1 MNPSVHSGRLNRTP
15 SVPAQPDQAFTLTEL
30 LVVVGTLA
38 VLALLLVPA
47 LAGTKTDSWR
57 IQCQNNLK
65 QLQVGFSQFAQD
77 HNDMFPPAGY
87 QASSSVLAWD
97 SWIYAY
103 ISGGKNVTVSQA
115 AMGVYALNTNDAAV
129 LGLAVGLPVVACPVD
144 ATLPKINW
152 MHVNGDPA
160 APLLFA
166 PRTYAMNSSGSSYA
180 VDFQVDPQN
189 GKYPLPDLNQP
200 NRHGVGIYW
209 MSPSASSP
217 DWDAK
222 GYKTSV
228 VKDPGGTI
236 LLTEQASSMHL
247 IGNIWPCVSRGPIT
261 ADGGSGGWG
270 NLYQTDTATA
280 NFTATQF
287 TAAGY
292 NQGRQ
297 LYQAHWNR
305 FNYLFHDGHVEALRI
320 EDTVGPGSLQIQLA
334 HPKRMWT
341 VKPGD

>member
-1 MNPSVHSGRLNRTP
+1 V
-15 SVPAQPDQAFTLTEL
+15 QPDQAFTLTEL

-77 HNDMFPPAGY
+77 HNEMLPPAGY
-87 QASSSVLAWD
+87 QANSGVLTWDAYIHHYFGDTNSDD
-97 SWIYAY
+97 SWTYGTLM
-103 ISGGKNVTVSQA
+103 SGSSPTMETIELCPADRQTKVS
-115 AMGVYALNTNDAAV
+115 
-129 LGLAVGLPVVACPVD
+129 
-144 ATLPKINW
+144 W

-166 PRTYAMNSSGSSYA
+166 PRTYAMNCTGTGPSGYGSTI
-180 VDFQVDPQN
+180 QVDPQN
-189 GKYPLPDLNQP
+189 GKYPLPDLNQAD
-200 NRHGVGIYW
+200 RHGVGIFW
-209 MSPSASSP
+209 TSSASTP

-236 LLTEQASSMHL
+236 LLAEEASSMQN
-247 IGNIWPCVSRGPIT
+247 IGNIWPCACCGPVT
-261 ADGGSGGWG
+261 YDGTPNGWG
-270 NLYQTDTATA
+270 NLYQIDTAAPTDA
-280 NFTATQF
+280 VHLSSV
-287 TAAGY
+287 GY
-292 NQGRQ
+292 NEGQQ

-305 FNYLFHDGHVEALRI
+305 FNYLFHDGHVEALQYTQ
-320 EDTVGPGSLQIQLA
+320 TVGTAKFLNR
-334 HPKRMWT
+334 PKGMWT
-341 VKPGD
+341 VISGD

>member
-1 MNPSVHSGRLNRTP
+1 MNPSVHSDRLNPTP
-15 SVPAQPDQAFTLTEL
+15 SVPVQPDQAFTLTEL

-65 QLQVGFSQFAQD
+65 QLQAGFSLFAQD
-77 HNDMFPPAGY
+77 HNEMLPPAGY
-87 QASSSVLAWD
+87 ESSGGVLTWD
-97 SWIYAY
+97 AY
-103 ISGGKNVTVSQA
+103 IHHYFGDTNSDSSWTQGVLWAGSSPTMETIELCPADRQPRVS
-115 AMGVYALNTNDAAV
+115 
-129 LGLAVGLPVVACPVD
+129 
-144 ATLPKINW
+144 W
-152 MHVNGDPA
+152 MYVNMDPT
-160 APLLFA
+160 APLQFA
-166 PRTYAMNSSGSSYA
+166 PRTYAMNSAGSAWS

-209 MSPSASSP
+209 SSSASTP

-236 LLTEQASSMHL
+236 LLTEQASSMQL
-247 IGNIWPCVSRGPIT
+247 VGWIWPCVSVGPMT
-261 ADGGSGGWG
+261 TDGRSGGWG
-270 NLYQTDTATA
+270 SLYQIDTAAPTDA
-280 NFTATQF
+280 VTLTQNQN
-287 TAAGY
+287 GY
-292 NQGRQ
+292 NEGQQ

-320 EDTVGPGSLQIQLA
+320 EDTVGTGPGNLNFKLA
-334 HPKRMWT
+334 NPKGMWT
-341 VKPGD
+341 VAPGDSVAPGD

>member
-1 MNPSVHSGRLNRTP
+1 MNPSVHSDRLNRTP
-15 SVPAQPDQAFTLTEL
+15 SVQAQPDQAFTLTEL

-77 HNDMFPPAGY
+77 HNEMFPPAGY
-87 QASSSVLAWD
+87 QSSGGVLAWD
-97 SWIYAY
+97 AY
-103 ISGGKNVTVSQA
+103 IHHYFGDTNSDDSWTYGTLMSGSSPT
-115 AMGVYALNTNDAAV
+115 METIEL
-129 LGLAVGLPVVACPVD
+129 CPAD
-144 ATLPKINW
+144 RQPRIFW
-152 MHVNGDPA
+152 MYGPGGN
-160 APLLFA
+160 LLFA
-166 PRTYAMNSSGSSYA
+166 PRTYAMNCTGVGPSGYGSTI
-180 VDFQVDPQN
+180 QVDPQN

-209 MSPSASSP
+209 TASSATP

-236 LLTEQASSMHL
+236 LLCEVASSMQM
-247 IGNIWPCVSRGPIT
+247 IGNIWPCTCFGPQT
-261 ADGGSGGWG
+261 TDGTSLGWG
-270 NLYQTDTATA
+270 NLSQIDTATA

-287 TAAGY
+287 TSGGY

-320 EDTVGPGSLQIQLA
+320 EDTIGTASGSLLFKLT
-334 HPKRMWT
+334 HPKGMWT
-341 VKPGD
+341 VMSGD